1 MEGLRTIKGG
11 KHKSLEISQILWMC
25 LFLAQSSGSPPYDE
39 LRHDPR
45 PARSRSR
52 NAPVGRRH
60 RRHADARTPGQEF
73 LRGSVVGP
81 ARVRVADVGREE
93 FEEAHRGALAGGSD
107 EFGQPALWSG
117 YLQHVRIHDASSGRE
132 MRNKGAR
139 RAP

>member
-1 MEGLRTIKGG
+1 MLTPEERALITDMKDRLI
-11 KHKSLEISQILWMC
+11 
-25 LFLAQSSGSPPYDE
+25 E
-39 LRHDPR
+39 LYVERIG
-45 PARSRSR
+45 A
-52 NAPVGRRH
+52 
-60 RRHADARTPGQEF
+60 
-73 LRGSVVGP
+73 